1 MTMPMKPWDW
11 RDAVYSARFT
21 CSPNWFEAT
30 SSRRPVDSFQLIAQ
44 LPPGR
49 QPDRQTLLATEHL
62 PEHPLCHPLRQSI
75 PMNRSFSCPFTTH
88 PFLSMAQRV
97 CVYVCVCQSNPNPD
111 RNPLVAYWIER
122 FWAWPVA
129 VRVDCRPRSLCTGVA
144 VIIQRASAT
153 LIVLIRCGPG
163 YLQLH
168 VSYHKPHEKILC
180 SRASKRKTKKKQQK
194 KKRRQTKR

>member
-88 PFLSMAQRV
+88 PFLSMAQRA
-97 CVYVCVCQSNPNPD
+97 CVSVCVCVSVRPKTRPK
-111 RNPLVAYWIER
+111 PLGRLLNSTLV
-122 FWAWPVA
+122 
-129 VRVDCRPRSLCTGVA
+129 GVA
-144 VIIQRASAT
+144 SCRTSRLSPTFFMHGRGSHNPACFSDIDSAYKMWPRLFT
-153 LIVLIRCGPG
+153 VTCVMPQAPRDIP
-163 YLQLH
+163 LQ
-168 VSYHKPHEKILC
+168 S
-180 SRASKRKTKKKQQK
+180 SK
-194 KKRRQTKR
+194 